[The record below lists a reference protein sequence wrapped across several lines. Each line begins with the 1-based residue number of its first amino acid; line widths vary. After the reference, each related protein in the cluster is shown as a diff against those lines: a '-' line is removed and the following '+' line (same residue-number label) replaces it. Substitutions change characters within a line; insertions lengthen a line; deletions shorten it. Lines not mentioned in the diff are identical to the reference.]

1 MIREEL
7 SSIKNMKISGFRI
20 IILNLF
26 IILLFIFVGLP
37 SIPEG
42 AAAEKTK
49 TVIDRIGRTI
59 QVPIDPQRIACFFG
73 PSYEKVFLLGSADK
87 VAVMSIKQPPWSQK
101 LNPAL
106 KTMPIMPSYTDPD
119 VEKILSL
126 GVDLVFYWNMSQ
138 QIEKMSAAGI
148 PVVCPT
154 SSKKPPKTM
163 EQFIRSYKEDIRF
176 YGEVLGEKAKKIA
189 DAYCSYY
196 DKRVKKVLSVTS
208 RIPESKRPKV
218 YYVAGRNIFGTQ
230 GRYSLGHWLV
240 EMAGGTFASKD
251 LDTYFADASME
262 QIIAW
267 NPDVI
272 ILGGLT
278 SADAIAAD
286 PRWQVIKAVKEKRV
300 YTCPEGVFLWG
311 HGSSEVF
318 LFAMWLAQILH
329 PDKFH
334 NLNLEGEVKSYY
346 EKFYHYTLSTED
358 TQKILK
364 RIPPADSEKFRLI
377 GP

>member
-1 MIREEL
+1 MIREDL
-7 SSIKNMKISGFRI
+7 SLITNIKISGFRI
-20 IILNLF
+20 NILNFF
-26 IILLFIFVGLP
+26 IILLFAFIVLP
-37 SIPEG
+37 SIHEC

-49 TVIDRIGRTI
+49 TVIDRIGRTVKI
-59 QVPIDPQRIACFFG
+59 PIDPQRIACFFG
-73 PSYEKVFLLGSADK
+73 PSYEKVYLLGSADK
-87 VAVMSIKQPPWSQK
+87 VAVMSIRQPPWSQK

-106 KTMPIMPSYTDPD
+106 ETMTIMPSYTDPD

-154 SSKKPPKTM
+154 SAKKPPKTM
-163 EQFIRSYKEDIRF
+163 EQFIQSYKEDIRF

-189 DAYCSYY
+189 DAYSSYY
-196 DKRVKKVLSVTS
+196 DKRVRKVLAVTS

-251 LDTYFADASME
+251 LNTYFADASME
-262 QIIAW
+262 QIITW
-267 NPDVI
+267 DPDVI
-272 ILGGLT
+272 IVGGLT
-278 SADAIAAD
+278 SADTIAAD

-334 NLNLEGEVKSYY
+334 NLDLEGEVKNYY

-358 TQKILK
+358 AKKILK

>member
-1 MIREEL
+1 M
-7 SSIKNMKISGFRI
+7 RI
-20 IILNLF
+20 IFNCLIGLSFVFLG
-26 IILLFIFVGLP
+26 LLSGA
-37 SIPEG
+37 EG
-42 AAAEKTK
+42 ATAVEKTK
-49 TVIDRIGRTI
+49 LVTDRIGRSVK
-59 QVPIDPQRIACFFG
+59 VPVDPQRIACFFG

-106 KTMPIMPSYTDPD
+106 KTMSIMPSYTDPD
-119 VEKILSL
+119 VEKILSM
-126 GVDLVFYWNMSQ
+126 GIDLVFYWNMSQ

-154 SSKKPPKTM
+154 SGKQTPKTM
-163 EQFIRSYKEDIRF
+163 EEFIRSYKEDIRF

-196 DKRVKKVLSVTS
+196 DERVKRVLAVTS
-208 RIPESKRPKV
+208 RIPESKKPKV
-218 YYVAGRNIFGTQ
+218 YYITGRNIFGTQ

-267 NPDVI
+267 DPDVI
-272 ILGGLT
+272 LVGGLI

-286 PRWQVIKAVKEKRV
+286 PRWQAIKAVKEKKV
-300 YTCPEGVFLWG
+300 YTCPEGVFMWG

-318 LFAMWLAQILH
+318 LFAMWLAKTLH
-329 PDKFH
+329 PDRFR
-334 NLNLEGEVKSYY
+334 NLDLEREVKSYY
-346 EKFYHYTLSTED
+346 ARFYHYKLSTED
-358 TQKILK
+358 ARRILK
-364 RIPPADSEKFRLI
+364 RIPPAGFERSRI
-377 GP
+377 IAP

>member
-1 MIREEL
+1 MFARKIISICIIYIFIVSLGLL
-7 SSIKNMKISGFRI
+7 SSFES
-20 IILNLF
+20 
-26 IILLFIFVGLP
+26 
-37 SIPEG
+37 S
-42 AAAEKTK
+42 AAEKTK
-49 TVIDRIGRTI
+49 TVVDRIGRTVK
-59 QVPIDPQRIACFFG
+59 VPVDPQRIACFFG

-106 KTMPIMPSYTDPD
+106 KTMAIMPSYTDPD
-119 VEKILSL
+119 VEKILSMDI
-126 GVDLVFYWNMSQ
+126 DLVFYWNMNQ

-154 SSKKPPKTM
+154 SGKGTPKTM
-163 EQFIRSYKEDIRF
+163 EQFIQSYKEDIRF
-176 YGEVLGEKAKKIA
+176 YGEVLGGKAKRIA
-189 DAYCSYY
+189 DIYCDYF
-196 DKRVKKVLSVTS
+196 DKRIKKILAVTS

-218 YYVAGRNIFGTQ
+218 YYIAGRNIFGTH

-251 LDTYFADASME
+251 MDTYFADASME

-272 ILGGLT
+272 VVGGLT
-278 SADAIAAD
+278 SAKSIDAD
-286 PRWQVIKAVKEKRV
+286 PRWQVIKAVKEKKV
-300 YTCPEGVFLWG
+300 YTCPEGVFHWG

-318 LFAMWLAQILH
+318 LFAIWLAKILH
-329 PDKFH
+329 PDQFQD
-334 NLNLEGEVKSYY
+334 LDLERELKSYY
-346 EKFYHYTLSTED
+346 ARFYHHVLSTDDVNSILKNTPLAGFEKFKLT
-358 TQKILK
+358 
-364 RIPPADSEKFRLI
+364 

>member
-1 MIREEL
+1 MW
-7 SSIKNMKISGFRI
+7 RI
-20 IILNLF
+20 ISSCLIGIFFVLLGLF
-26 IILLFIFVGLP
+26 
-37 SIPEG
+37 SSSEG

-49 TVIDRIGRTI
+49 TVIDRIGRTVKI
-59 QVPIDPQRIACFFG
+59 PVDPQRIACFFG

-106 KTMPIMPSYTDPD
+106 KTMQIMPSYSDPD
-119 VEKILSL
+119 VEKILSM
-126 GVDLVFYWNMSQ
+126 GIDLVFYWNMSQ

-154 SSKKPPKTM
+154 SGRQMPKTM
-163 EQFIRSYKEDIRF
+163 AQFIQGYKEDIRF

-189 DAYCSYY
+189 DAYCDYY
-196 DKRVKKVLSVTS
+196 DKRVKRLLTVTS

-218 YYVAGRNIFGTQ
+218 YYIAGRNIFGTQ

-272 ILGGLT
+272 VVGGLT
-278 SADAIAAD
+278 SANAIDAD
-286 PRWQVIKAVKEKRV
+286 PRWQVIKAVKEEKV
-300 YTCPEGVFLWG
+300 YTCPEGVFHWG

-318 LFAMWLAQILH
+318 LFAMWLAKILH

-334 NLNLEGEVKSYY
+334 NLDLEGELKSYY
-346 EKFYHYTLSTED
+346 ARFYHHVLSTDDVNSILKHTPPAGLEKFKLTS
-358 TQKILK
+358 
-364 RIPPADSEKFRLI
+364 P
-377 GP
+377 